1 MIPFLC
7 SGVLAVF
14 CWKVTQVAPFHNYLQ
29 TTQELC
35 GTEAVEWRR
44 FGPQK
49 IYEILKL
56 VKKDVPLPV
65 VWFSNYSWVDA
76 NTVGWESAKI
86 GIPWKMYNS
95 VDLQLGSAPIT
106 DIAEILVLSEP
117 GVLGELETP
126 HLDAVKGIDEIV
138 KLDSRFRFVGAISD
152 PNRKKMAVFSR
163 LPLLEK

>member
-1 MIPFLC
+1 M
-7 SGVLAVF
+7 
-14 CWKVTQVAPFHNYLQ
+14 
-29 TTQELC
+29 
-35 GTEAVEWRR
+35 
-44 FGPQK
+44 
-49 IYEILKL
+49 
-56 VKKDVPLPV
+56 
-65 VWFSNYSWVDA
+65 
-76 NTVGWESAKI
+76 
-86 GIPWKMYNS
+86 PWKMYNS

-152 PNRKKMAVFSR
+152 PNRKKMSVFSR